1 MVNSMG
7 LGGILPLANAR
18 PISTLTPTP
27 HPPAPGHQHLGRP
40 GVFVMAI
47 PSTAPAP
54 PPAVPLPA
62 APATA
67 APRPSLLRR
76 AWRKLCRRWQWRASV
91 SRHPRLT
98 LVSQFF
104 PPDFAATGQ
113 LLDDLTSR
121 LAAQGLQVQ
130 ILTGMPAYAYNRH
143 DAERIEFQP
152 NRCIRRS
159 RVSRFWPQRIRGR
172 AINGMLFCARVALR
186 LLRYARRGDLILY
199 TTEPPY
205 LPLLG
210 WLLHRLTRTPY
221 LVLLYD
227 LYPDVLVE
235 LDVLP
240 ADHPLVR
247 LWRQFNRWV
256 FADAQQLIVL
266 SEPMAER
273 VRLHAPAAAAKLTVI
288 PSWADPERIRPQ
300 PKADNWFVQKHQLA
314 DRFTV
319 LYSGNQGRCHDLVTV
334 LAAALLLR
342 HDPDVLFL
350 FIGGGPQHQ
359 RLLQLVHD
367 WGLGNCRFLPYQ
379 ELDDLPY
386 SLAAADLALVTLSI
400 EAEGLVAPSKL
411 YGHLAAGTPIAA
423 ITPANSY
430 LRQLVEREG
439 CGRWFANGNAEDL
452 ALWIRQLKVNPAA
465 ASACGQAARELLQR
479 TATPAIVTAQYL
491 QLLEQHLP
499 KHKPLAGSARDVI

>member
-1 MVNSMG
+1 MVSQK
-7 LGGILPLANAR
+7 
-18 PISTLTPTP
+18 S
-27 HPPAPGHQHLGRP
+27 
-40 GVFVMAI
+40 
-47 PSTAPAP
+47 
-54 PPAVPLPA
+54 
-62 APATA
+62 TA
-67 APRPSLLRR
+67 APSIPSPPLQR
-76 AWRKLCRRWQWRASV
+76 AWLKLCSRWRWRT
-91 SRHPRLT
+91 SRSRFPRLT

-113 LLDDLTSR
+113 LLDDLTAR
-121 LAAQGLQVQ
+121 LAAEGLQVQ
-130 ILTGMPAYAYNRH
+130 VLTGMPAYAYNH
-143 DAERIEFQP
+143 SDPERIEFQP

-172 AINGMLFCARVALR
+172 AINGILFCARIAIR
-186 LLRYARRGDLILY
+186 LLRSARRGDLILY

-235 LDVLP
+235 LRVLQ
-240 ADHPLVR
+240 ADHGLVR

-256 FADAQQLIVL
+256 FADAQELIVL

-273 VRLHAPAAAAKLTVI
+273 VRLCAPAAAAKLAVI
-288 PSWADPERIRPQ
+288 PSWADPQQIRPRL
-300 PKADNWFVQKHQLA
+300 KAENWFVQKHELA

-342 HDPDVLFL
+342 HDPAVLFL
-350 FIGGGPQHQ
+350 FIGKGPQHH

-367 WGLGNCRFLPYQ
+367 WGLSNCLFLPYQ
-379 ELDDLPY
+379 EYSDLPF

-430 LRQLVEREG
+430 LRQLVEEQG
-439 CGRWFANGNAEDL
+439 CGRWFANGNADDL
-452 ALWIRQLKVNPAA
+452 AAWIVALKADPAARARYGSAARALLERSASPDLVASHYRQLIE
-465 ASACGQAARELLQR
+465 R
-479 TATPAIVTAQYL
+479 
-491 QLLEQHLP
+491 HLP
-499 KHKPLAGSARDVI
+499 VHKPLAPA

>member
-1 MVNSMG
+1 MFS
-7 LGGILPLANAR
+7 
-18 PISTLTPTP
+18 S
-27 HPPAPGHQHLGRP
+27 PAKSSK
-40 GVFVMAI
+40 A
-47 PSTAPAP
+47 
-54 PPAVPLPA
+54 A
-62 APATA
+62 APLC
-67 APRPSLLRR
+67 PSLPQR
-76 AWRKLCRRWQWRASV
+76 AWRQICSRWQWRASR
-91 SRHPRLT
+91 SRQPRLT

-113 LLDDLTSR
+113 LLDDLTAR

-130 ILTGMPAYAYNRH
+130 LLTGMPAYAYNC
-143 DAERIEFQP
+143 AEAKRIEFEP
-152 NRCIRRS
+152 NRCIRRTQA
-159 RVSRFWPQRIRGR
+159 SRFWPLRIRGR
-172 AINGMLFCARVALR
+172 AINGILFCLRISLR
-186 LLRYARRGDLILY
+186 LLRYSRRGDLILY

-235 LDVLP
+235 LGVLSR
-240 ADHPLVR
+240 DHWLTR

-256 FADAQQLIVL
+256 FADAQELIVL

-273 VRLHAPAAAAKLTVI
+273 VRAHNPVAAGKLKVI
-288 PSWADPERIRPQ
+288 PSWADPQLIQ
-300 PKADNWFVQKHQLA
+300 PLAKADNWFAQKHKLA
-314 DRFTV
+314 DCFTV

-350 FIGGGPQHQ
+350 FIGKGPQHQ
-359 RLLQLVHD
+359 RLLNLVHD
-367 WGLGNCRFLPYQ
+367 WGLPNCRFLPYQ
-379 ELDDLPY
+379 DLEDLPF

-423 ITPANSY
+423 ITPSNSY
-430 LRQLVEREG
+430 LRQLVETEA

-452 ALWIRQLKVNPAA
+452 AVWIRELKHNPAHA
-465 ASACGQAARELLQR
+465 RCFGQAARALLER
-479 TATPAIVTAQYL
+479 TATPELVCTQYL
-491 QLLEQHLP
+491 ELIEAHLP
-499 KHKPLAGSARDVI
+499 QFS